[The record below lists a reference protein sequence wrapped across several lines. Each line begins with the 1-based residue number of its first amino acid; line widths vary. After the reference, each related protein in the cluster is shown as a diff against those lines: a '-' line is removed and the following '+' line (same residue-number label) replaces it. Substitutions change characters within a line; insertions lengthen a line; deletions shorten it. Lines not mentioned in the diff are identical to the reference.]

1 MTIAETTSQTRNNY
15 TGNGNTTV
23 FPFTFIVLE
32 ESNQALNRDYT
43 IKVILTE
50 NDIETVQQENTDYTV
65 QLGTDGLGTVTFT
78 TAPTATQSITFLS
91 EIPRTQSTDYINIGT
106 DKFPA
111 NSHEGTVDK
120 LTLISREQDEAIDRS
135 ILLPESSTLTNV
147 TIPVSAENADKA
159 IVVNSAGD
167 DLTAKNLA
175 DIGTAPVT
183 DYAKTLLDDNNASEA
198 RTTLGLTIGT
208 DVQADVIT
216 TEGDLIKGSSSGEAE
231 RLPVG
236 TAGQILQSNG
246 TNPVYAPFAGKNLII
261 NGDFEIAQRGTSF
274 TSVADNTYTLD
285 RWRYSKSGAMVHDIS
300 QDSDVPTVA
309 EAGRVIPK
317 SLLIDCTTA
326 DSSLLLGD
334 FATLE
339 HRIEGYNYLGIA
351 AKIFTVSFWVKAT
364 KTGTYC
370 IAFGNN
376 SDDREYISEYT
387 INASDTW
394 EFKTITIAAP
404 PITGGWNYGNLI
416 GLRVRFTLASGV
428 IFQDTANSWLTTT
441 GAKFATS
448 NQVNACDS
456 ADNNF
461 RLAGVQVEAGSVATE
476 FEKRNVQQEFQLCKR
491 YYRTTF
497 PPGTTPAQNAGT
509 AGSLIT
515 VATSNARFDFDWRF
529 DNEMR
534 SNPSVVTYNPSN
546 TNSEARNT
554 IDNTDTPVNTN
565 STAKSINIV
574 VSSIDVSD
582 AGDRMFIHCASNAEL

>member
-15 TGNGNTTV
+15 TGNGSTTV

-50 NDIETVQQENTDYTV
+50 NDVETVQQENTDYTV

-198 RTTLGLTIGT
+198 RTTL
-208 DVQADVIT
+208 DAQQDVIT
-216 TEGDLIKGSSSGEAE
+216 TEGDLIKGNSSGEAE

-246 TNPVYAPFAGKNLII
+246 TNPVWTNKILPNPITISNGTDSDHDIDFTTGNFNFDDGTGQAVATALTKQIDSSWVAGDNAGGLDT
-261 NGDFEIAQRGTSF
+261 G
-274 TSVADNTYTLD
+274 SVAADTTYYMFAIWNPTTSTADFLFSASLSSPTLPSGYTKKKRIASLVTDGSSNIRNGNYTFFGGGYRLIYSTKIAAFTAASPVAGTDLSLDCPPNTFVLLSGSMDHTGAFS
-285 RWRYSKSGAMVHDIS
+285 WYSLNSKTEGGQVISGAIGN
-300 QDSDVPTVA
+300 VA
-309 EAGRVIPK
+309 FARSSITPPFPI
-317 SLLIDCTTA
+317 LA
-326 DSSLLLGD
+326 DSSSTIQHGYVSGSGSSSVDLDLDGW
-334 FATLE
+334 
-339 HRIEGYNYLGIA
+339 IEYL
-351 AKIFTVSFWVKAT
+351 
-364 KTGTYC
+364 
-370 IAFGNN
+370 
-376 SDDREYISEYT
+376 
-387 INASDTW
+387 
-394 EFKTITIAAP
+394 
-404 PITGGWNYGNLI
+404 
-416 GLRVRFTLASGV
+416 
-428 IFQDTANSWLTTT
+428 
-441 GAKFATS
+441 
-448 NQVNACDS
+448 
-456 ADNNF
+456 
-461 RLAGVQVEAGSVATE
+461 
-476 FEKRNVQQEFQLCKR
+476 
-491 YYRTTF
+491 
-497 PPGTTPAQNAGT
+497 
-509 AGSLIT
+509 
-515 VATSNARFDFDWRF
+515 
-529 DNEMR
+529 
-534 SNPSVVTYNPSN
+534 
-546 TNSEARNT
+546 
-554 IDNTDTPVNTN
+554 
-565 STAKSINIV
+565 
-574 VSSIDVSD
+574 
-582 AGDRMFIHCASNAEL
+582 

>member
-15 TGNGNTTV
+15 TGNGSTTV

-50 NDIETVQQENTDYTV
+50 NDVETVQQENTDYTV

-198 RTTLGLTIGT
+198 RTTL

-236 TAGQILQSNG
+236 SNNQILQSNG
-246 TNPVYAPFAGKNLII
+246 TNPVWSNDLVINNLTVNDKLNTQPNTATISSGAITYTGAYMVVDTEGGASSDTLDTI
-261 NGDFEIAQRGTSF
+261 NGGTSGDRLLLRGA
-274 TSVADNTYTLD
+274 TSGRNIIISDNTGNIQTNNGVNFTLEPLHGD
-285 RWRYSKSGAMVHDIS
+285 CVEFYYDGSSWIQAARRLHLDFLSSKSTNGYTYLPNGIIL
-300 QDSDVPTVA
+300 QWGVA
-309 EAGRVIPK
+309 VNVGGNSIQAVTLPITYPNAIWMTQTTAG
-317 SLLIDCTTA
+317 TTA
-326 DSSLLLGD
+326 D
-334 FATLE
+334 
-339 HRIEGYNYLGIA
+339 
-351 AKIFTVSFWVKAT
+351 
-364 KTGTYC
+364 
-370 IAFGNN
+370 
-376 SDDREYISEYT
+376 
-387 INASDTW
+387 
-394 EFKTITIAAP
+394 
-404 PITGGWNYGNLI
+404 I
-416 GLRVRFTLASGV
+416 GEP
-428 IFQDTANSWLTTT
+428 
-441 GAKFATS
+441 
-448 NQVNACDS
+448 
-456 ADNNF
+456 
-461 RLAGVQVEAGSVATE
+461 VQVYS
-476 FEKRNVQQEFQLCKR
+476 Q
-491 YYRTTF
+491 
-497 PPGTTPAQNAGT
+497 
-509 AGSLIT
+509 
-515 VATSNARFDFDWRF
+515 
-529 DNEMR
+529 
-534 SNPSVVTYNPSN
+534 
-546 TNSEARNT
+546 TNSYINVRNSNSPTVNIYWFT
-554 IDNTDTPVNTN
+554 IGN
-565 STAKSINIV
+565 
-574 VSSIDVSD
+574 
-582 AGDRMFIHCASNAEL
+582 

>member
-15 TGNGNTTV
+15 TGNGSTTV

-50 NDIETVQQENTDYTV
+50 NDVETVQQENTDYTV

-236 TAGQILQSNG
+236 SNNQILQSNG
-246 TNPVYAPFAGKNLII
+246 TNPVWGNNLVINNKLNTQPKTATISSGAITYTGAYIVVDTEGGASSDTLDTI
-261 NGDFEIAQRGTSF
+261 NG
-274 TSVADNTYTLD
+274 
-285 RWRYSKSGAMVHDIS
+285 
-300 QDSDVPTVA
+300 
-309 EAGRVIPK
+309 
-317 SLLIDCTTA
+317 
-326 DSSLLLGD
+326 
-334 FATLE
+334 
-339 HRIEGYNYLGIA
+339 
-351 AKIFTVSFWVKAT
+351 
-364 KTGTYC
+364 
-370 IAFGNN
+370 
-376 SDDREYISEYT
+376 
-387 INASDTW
+387 
-394 EFKTITIAAP
+394 
-404 PITGGWNYGNLI
+404 
-416 GLRVRFTLASGV
+416 
-428 IFQDTANSWLTTT
+428 
-441 GAKFATS
+441 
-448 NQVNACDS
+448 
-456 ADNNF
+456 
-461 RLAGVQVEAGSVATE
+461 
-476 FEKRNVQQEFQLCKR
+476 
-491 YYRTTF
+491 
-497 PPGTTPAQNAGT
+497 GT
-509 AGSLIT
+509 AGDRLLLRGAASGRNIIISDNTGNIQTNNNTNFTLEPTHLDSAEFYYNGSNWIQT
-515 VATSNARFDFDWRF
+515 ARRLDSDFQNSKSVNGYTYLPNGIIIQWGRNNVTSG
-529 DNEMR
+529 
-534 SNPSVVTYNPSN
+534 SVVTLPITMSNYFSSN
-546 TNSEARNT
+546 THHYGVV
-554 IDNTDTPVNTN
+554 P
-565 STAKSINIV
+565 SIGTSAVGTTSNITLYHTQGGSV
-574 VSSIDVSD
+574 DIEWLVIGSV
-582 AGDRMFIHCASNAEL
+582 